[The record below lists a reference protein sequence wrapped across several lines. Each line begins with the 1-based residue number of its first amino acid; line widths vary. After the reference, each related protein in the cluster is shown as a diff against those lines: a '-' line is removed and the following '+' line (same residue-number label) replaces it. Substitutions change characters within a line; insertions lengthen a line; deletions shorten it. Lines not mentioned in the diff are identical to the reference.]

1 MPIPLQTED
10 STTLSVAQAALYSLL
25 VTIVYV
31 GIFYLHPK
39 TRPSATVKRDDPAV
53 VRLRMTLITIATAI
67 IVLGIVPTVL
77 VGTGVYGNW
86 LWAVLSQKLVWNSLD
101 AFAQGLLDIL
111 KALALTAILF
121 VAPLTDTFYFKY
133 QEKRDTLGYGPG
145 AVTWPAFKQDIRTE
159 LFNVWGLRNYL
170 VGPLSEELVFRSAI
184 LALFLSSSSG
194 LSLTQLVFLTPLY
207 FGVAHVHHA
216 VELYRA
222 VDPYPAVFIFF
233 TTLFQF
239 AFTTIFGWYAA
250 FLFLRFGSVWPP
262 VFVHAFCNALGPP
275 SFVAV
280 GKNSTQTL
288 VYRLLLIVGIVGFSF
303 SLQFLTE
310 SSNRIL

>member
-1 MPIPLQTED
+1 MPLSLQSED
-10 STTLSVAQAALYSLL
+10 SATLSLGQAALYSLL
-25 VTIVYV
+25 VTVVYV
-31 GIFYLHPK
+31 GIFYIHPK

-53 VRLRMTLITIATAI
+53 VRLRMTLITIATVI
-67 IVLGIVPTVL
+67 IIFGIVPVVL
-77 VGTGVYGNW
+77 VNSGVYSSW
-86 LWAVLSQKLVWNSLD
+86 LWALLSQKLVWNSLD

-121 VAPLTDTFYFKY
+121 MAPLADTFYFKY

-145 AVTWPAFKQDIRTE
+145 AVTWPAFKNDVCND
-159 LFNVWGLRNYL
+159 LFNVWGLRNYV
-170 VGPLSEELVFRSAI
+170 VGPLSEEFVFRSAI
-184 LALFLSSSSG
+184 LALFLNSSSG
-194 LSLTQLVFLTPLY
+194 LNLTQLVFLTPLY

-222 VDPYPAVFIFF
+222 ADQPPALFIFF

-250 FLFLRFGSVWPP
+250 FLFLRLGSVWPP
-262 VFVHAFCNALGPP
+262 IFVHAFCNALGPP

-280 GKNSTQTL
+280 GKNATQTL
-288 VYRLLLIVGIVGFSF
+288 VYRILLVVGTVGFYF
-303 SLQFLTE
+303 SLQFLTD
-310 SSNRIL
+310 SPNRIL